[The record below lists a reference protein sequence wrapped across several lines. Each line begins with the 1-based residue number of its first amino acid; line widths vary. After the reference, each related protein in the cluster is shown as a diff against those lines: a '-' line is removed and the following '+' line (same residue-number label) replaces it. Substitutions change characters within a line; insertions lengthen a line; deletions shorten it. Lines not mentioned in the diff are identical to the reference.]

1 MDLPRSTYYYTSRD
15 KTGKERED
23 TDLRDRI
30 ERLALRCPR
39 YGYRRMTAQLKRDGL
54 KVNHIRV
61 LRIMRASYLPCR
73 VKRKF
78 GRTTNSNHDY
88 RIYPILYQNT
98 VPHGPNQVW
107 VADITYIRLLTDF
120 VYRSAEFTTK
130 PGCDLGCLLK
140 EGGGLVLIT
149 PDRCSVDMCSAEGG
163 HHVTVAVQGMHP
175 SLRSRR
181 SVRGVGLCRN
191 TGSRSACRVEVIP
204 KTMLRP
210 RVFSRSSNAKRCT

>member
-88 RIYPILYQNT
+88 RIYPNLYQNT

-120 VYRSAEFTTK
+120 VYLAVILDAYSRKVAGWSLTRLIDAQWTCAALKVAITSWW
-130 PGCDLGCLLK
+130 PSRGC
-140 EGGGLVLIT
+140 I
-149 PDRCSVDMCSAEGG
+149 
-163 HHVTVAVQGMHP
+163 HH
-175 SLRSRR
+175 SD
-181 SVRGVGLCRN
+181 RGVQY
-191 TGSRSACRVEVIP
+191 A
-204 KTMLRP
+204 
-210 RVFSRSSNAKRCT
+210 A